1 MLNYTRSINNHAF
14 TCLFECKEAS
24 RSTIEQTLLRS
35 FAENRV
41 TNFSY
46 VHKINM
52 IGVCVWPSQKGM
64 SLLLS
69 VPQGQGKDE
78 YLLQAFPNPLTLG
91 ST

>member
-1 MLNYTRSINNHAF
+1 
-14 TCLFECKEAS
+14 
-24 RSTIEQTLLRS
+24 
-35 FAENRV
+35 
-41 TNFSY
+41 
-46 VHKINM
+46 M